1 MAIRTAYTPMQAL
14 VKALHKVQPPVL
26 HGGVTISKESDSVE
40 TVVVTFHMSPELVKE
55 WGEECAKLCTP
66 MPVLHTGEAVI
77 PKVNP
82 IPQPQG

>member
-26 HGGVTISKESDSVE
+26 HGGVTISHESDSVE

-55 WGEECAKLCTP
+55 WGEECAKLCHEL
-66 MPVLHTGEAVI
+66 PVLHTGD
-77 PKVNP
+77 
-82 IPQPQG
+82 

>member
-14 VKALHKVQPPVL
+14 VKALHKVQPPVP
-26 HGGVTISKESDSVE
+26 HGGVTISQASDSVE

-55 WGEECAKLCTP
+55 WGEECSKLCNEL
-66 MPVLHTGEAVI
+66 PVLHTGEAVA

-82 IPQPQG
+82 IQQPRD

>member
-26 HGGVTISKESDSVE
+26 MGGVTITQEPDMVE
-40 TVVVTFHMSPELVKE
+40 TVIVTFHMSPELVKE
-55 WGEECAKLCTP
+55 WGEECAKLCHEL
-66 MPVLHTGEAVI
+66 PVLHTGEAVV

-82 IPQPQG
+82 IQQPRD